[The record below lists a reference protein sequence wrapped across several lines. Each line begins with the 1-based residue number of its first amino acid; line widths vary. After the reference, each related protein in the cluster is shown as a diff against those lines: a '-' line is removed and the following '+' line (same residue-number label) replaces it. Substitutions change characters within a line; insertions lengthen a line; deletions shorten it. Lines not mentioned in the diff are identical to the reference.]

1 LHYIRDATG
10 RFPERPYFEAGEI
23 DELCERTVENFLAA
37 KYGHIAYPI
46 ATSALELLLEQQDVV
61 LDCYADLA
69 AFGGETDGA
78 TVFEPGSPTRVYI
91 SKELSG
97 DRVRENRF
105 RTTLAHE
112 LGHVV
117 LHRPLYAAARTG
129 DLFESSRTSH
139 SATCTRRSVDAVPQ
153 TDWLEWQAG
162 YVSGALLAPITP
174 LRKIALETLQD
185 EGRVAIGSAGGR
197 ILVERVVKA
206 FQISKQAAEVRLQQ
220 AGLLA
225 PRGVGRLL

>member
-10 RFPERPYFEAGEI
+10 RFAERPYFEAGEL
-23 DELCERTVENFLAA
+23 DELSERIVETFLAA
-37 KYGHIAYPI
+37 KYGLIIYPI
-46 ATSALELLLEQQDVV
+46 ATSALELLLEHQDVE

-69 AFGGETDGA
+69 AFGEQTDGA

-91 SKELSG
+91 SKALSE

-129 DLFESSRTSH
+129 DLFESSRTCRG
-139 SATCTRRSVDAVPQ
+139 ATCTRQSVEAVPQ

-174 LRKIALETLQD
+174 LRKIAHETVHD
-185 EGRVAIGSAGGR
+185 GGRVAIGSASGR
-197 ILVERVVKA
+197 TLVERVVKT

-220 AGLLA
+220 AGLLD